1 MTITNINFKQT
12 MSGAK
17 TYTASLA
24 SRNGGSPLTIIAS
37 GSKKDGFRAIASRSY
52 DLSVIGIPGEQVEKM
67 LFAGAT
73 LKSIS
78 DQIIEWCGPNSIT
91 R

>member
-1 MTITNINFKQT
+1 MINKINFKQT

-24 SRNGGSPLTIIAS
+24 AANGGSPLTILAS
-37 GSKKDGFRAIASRSY
+37 GSKKEGFRAIASFSY
-52 DLSVIGIPGEQVEKM
+52 DGGVIGKQVVKM
-67 LFAGAT
+67 QFAGAT

-78 DQIIEWCGPNSIT
+78 DQIVEWCGPNSIT